1 MELITNY
8 EGKPSLLSFLQH
20 DLSTQRKDLRSV
32 DIICSFIRQSG
43 VNVLRK
49 DFQGLARRGI
59 RIRVI
64 TTTLMGISEPSA
76 IKDLATNFGNI
87 EVKVVYATKKS
98 ITFHAKGWRFHSVHT
113 NPVDSYSHAIIGSS
127 NMSQVA
133 LTSGVEWNVRI
144 THPLAANNILATFDD
159 TFAKYWNGEHSQLC
173 IEDFNN
179 IPFHTLEAII
189 RAEACKLCEKHKQ
202 DADRE
207 AETAVAEVYQESEI
221 QSIASSDD
229 ERMVPSPSSDDIGM
243 GVTLPPHSQPAEFS
257 GEGNASNPDEALIE
271 ARIGS
276 SIKREHRKWTRYF
289 QAELASLKPSQR
301 PKLKNTILCGAA
313 LSAATIELRD
323 IISTARIGLSLEH
336 YRANVLYWMRLV
348 EFIRDKEWQLS
359 IQKETYPNGSA
370 ARGWIVQ
377 RFYQAY
383 CESREII
390 KFELPVDIFYRAA
403 IPEAIIWTYIIEQHW
418 EDAAQ
423 NAMGTLRTILTG
435 APFLSRSHDPAES
448 VQLVEEAMA
457 KDELEGVAMLLIL
470 ARCIRGFIY
479 GQHHGNKFEHPL
491 LAGRTCDFSEPVR
504 GKWKTWLQKHKQS
517 RGAVTGAIVRSLLN
531 TCPFLPWY

>member
-1 MELITNY
+1 
-8 EGKPSLLSFLQH
+8 
-20 DLSTQRKDLRSV
+20 
-32 DIICSFIRQSG
+32 
-43 VNVLRK
+43 
-49 DFQGLARRGI
+49 
-59 RIRVI
+59 
-64 TTTLMGISEPSA
+64 MGISEPSA

-98 ITFHAKGWRFHSVHT
+98 ITFHAKGWRFHSVNT

-189 RAEACKLCEKHKQ
+189 RVEACKLCKKHKQ
-202 DADRE
+202 DADRRQKRKLQRSTRK
-207 AETAVAEVYQESEI
+207 ARYRASRVRTMSEWFLH
-221 QSIASSDD
+221 
-229 ERMVPSPSSDDIGM
+229 RLPM
-243 GVTLPPHSQPAEFS
+243 TLPPHSQPAEFS
-257 GEGNASNPDEALIE
+257 GGGNASNPDEALIE

-276 SIKREHRKWTRYF
+276 SIKREHRKWTRHF

-301 PKLKNTILCGAA
+301 PKLKNTILCGTA

-359 IQKETYPNGSA
+359 MQKETYPNGSA

-377 RFYQAY
+377 RLYQAY

-491 LAGRTCDFSEPVR
+491 LAGRTRDFSEPVR
-504 GKWKTWLQKHKQS
+504 GKWKTWLQEHKQS

-531 TCPFLPWY
+531 TCPFLPWYR